1 MSIFR
6 KGPSP
11 RLMKALF
18 LLGVGLLIYGEY
30 YYSSGRRV
38 YGVERSAVPT
48 LAGLAILFIDGILV
62 VIWRAL
68 RDRPTALEE
77 MVRRD
82 DHDS

>member
-1 MSIFR
+1 MSAIR
-6 KGPSP
+6 RGPSP

-18 LLGVGLLIYGEY
+18 VLGVGLLIYGEY

-38 YGVERSAVPT
+38 YGVAGSAVPT

-62 VIWRAL
+62 LVWRAL

-77 MVRRD
+77 LVRRD
-82 DHDS
+82 DQDA